1 MKRLLNRISTLL
13 RSVKALPINIRRNSE
28 AFTSSH
34 YATYKRLRSSF
45 SSDYLK
51 IRHLTLYQTPLWDS
65 FNAQAEQCLLPFPA
79 WNFLRNTVLRQTMLI
94 QKRGKLLLS
103 QLEFIEQHWGTPQ
116 AHAILPDP
124 AFGAAPIDNIPFATS
139 HNTIH
144 HASHLARWE
153 HHSGKSLS
161 DISTIVEWG
170 GGYGNL
176 ARLCSHL
183 SPTSTHIIIDTP
195 LFAQLQWLYLSIT
208 LPNRTVT
215 RITNPEQSIKSGHIA
230 IIPVGLIERINIP
243 QADLFISTWALSES
257 SRTAQDFVAQSN
269 WFEAHHL
276 LIGYQERNE
285 QLPDSDYLGVL
296 AQRDGATIL
305 PITHLKRQFYAFR

>member
-1 MKRLLNRISTLL
+1 MKRLLNRVSALL
-13 RSVKALPINIRRNSE
+13 RSIGAMPSNIRRNLE
-28 AFTSSH
+28 AITSSR
-34 YATYKRLRSSF
+34 YSAYRRLRSSF
-45 SSDYLK
+45 APDYLK
-51 IRHLTLYQTPLWDS
+51 TRHLTSYQTPLWDS
-65 FNAQAEQCLLPFPA
+65 FNAQAEQCLLPFPG

-94 QKRGKLLLS
+94 QKRGNLLLS
-103 QLEFIEQHWGTPQ
+103 QLEFIIQHWGAPQ
-116 AHAILPDP
+116 AHALLPDP
-124 AFGAAPIDNIPFATS
+124 AFGAAPIDNVPYTTS

-144 HASHLARWE
+144 HASHLAQWE
-153 HHSGKSLS
+153 HHTGKSLS
-161 DISTIVEWG
+161 NISTIVEWG

-183 SPTSTHIIIDTP
+183 NPKSTHIIIDTP
-195 LFAQLQWLYLSIT
+195 LFAQLQWLYLSVT

-215 RITNPEQSIKSGHIA
+215 RITNPEQSIKSGHIT
-230 IIPVGLIERINIP
+230 IIPVGLIDSMGIP

-269 WFEAHHL
+269 WFGARHL

-305 PITHLKRQFYAFR
+305 PIAQLKRQFYAFR